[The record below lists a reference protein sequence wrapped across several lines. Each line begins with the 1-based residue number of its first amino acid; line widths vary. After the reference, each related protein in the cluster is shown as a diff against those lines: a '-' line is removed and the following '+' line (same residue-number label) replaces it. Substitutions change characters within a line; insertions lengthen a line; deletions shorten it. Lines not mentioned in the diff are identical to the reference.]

1 MASLLPVGRAP
12 PDKIQISSSHAQ
24 AGLGVHSPEKP
35 NIFSV
40 PRLLITVTSA
50 CKGLSLLFAPI
61 GWACLLVGRGQ
72 QLGAAPPGTSLYR
85 MPRTSP
91 LATPADTGTVL
102 VHRELT
108 VTGTIKFGIWEGSL
122 SRGVAGH

>member
-1 MASLLPVGRAP
+1 MHLLAGLVSWWGEVSIWELLPQAP
-12 PDKIQISSSHAQ
+12 PFT
-24 AGLGVHSPEKP
+24 EC
-35 NIFSV
+35 
-40 PRLLITVTSA
+40 LI
-50 CKGLSLLFAPI
+50 
-61 GWACLLVGRGQ
+61 
-72 QLGAAPPGTSLYR
+72 
-85 MPRTSP
+85 RTSP